1 MYSRVE
7 DFLSDYQWESESTRK
22 VLRAL
27 TPESLA
33 HCKAPG
39 DETSICSLAHH
50 LSESPVYILNQGGL
64 SLTMPEKSEQ
74 QTVDELAANYDKM
87 IAQLFEQ
94 VRTWK
99 DEDLPNT
106 ANFFG
111 MEWPKG
117 LALSITLHHEIH
129 HRGQLTAMMRNAG
142 VPVPSIYGP
151 NREETAEFRKQQA
164 AAQPVE
170 A

>member
-7 DFLSDYQWESESTRK
+7 DFLSDYQWESESTKK

-27 TPESLA
+27 TPESLS
-33 HCKAPG
+33 HCKAA
-39 DETSICSLAHH
+39 DDDTSICGLAKH
-50 LSESPVYILNQGGL
+50 LSEAPVYILNQGGL
-64 SLTMPEKSEQ
+64 SMSMPQFGESP
-74 QTVDELAANYDKM
+74 TVAELADNYEQVVS
-87 IAQLFEQ
+87 ALFEQ

-99 DEDLPNT
+99 DEDLPTT

-111 MEWPKG
+111 MEWPRG
-117 LALSITLHHEIH
+117 LALSITMHHEVH
-129 HRGQLTAMMRNAG
+129 HRGQLTAMMRAAG

-151 NREETAEFRKQQA
+151 NREETAEFIKNMA
-164 AAQPVE
+164 EGQPVE